1 MGGACSS
8 DKATSPSGTSDETVT
23 SSVSSDER
31 TVGIAEAAAPPNGT
45 SPPRKAPRPVFTG
58 EAAAVEKAF
67 RDNLDAFAR
76 KDVDAVVARMGD
88 NLGSRTDLIKF
99 MDAYRIVLYRINNIV
114 VTGKTATIDYENAIV
129 GRNLNT
135 DVTTLLAQHDVWL
148 KATTGWMF
156 QSDISS
162 QPGIPVDLASVAV
175 TLRDDGQIVIP
186 TPLPKGEFAF
196 AMKNT
201 GSNTKGVFIL
211 GIPADLDVPSFIEQQ
226 VKSSEPGFPDNI
238 LEMGATTDIAAGG
251 TGAMVFNAALPEGR
265 YLLLTQITK
274 SFGDTTLLPKE
285 YAEFT
290 VQ

>member
-1 MGGACSS
+1 M
-8 DKATSPSGTSDETVT
+8 
-23 SSVSSDER
+23 
-31 TVGIAEAAAPPNGT
+31 
-45 SPPRKAPRPVFTG
+45 
-58 EAAAVEKAF
+58 EKAF

-76 KDVDAVVARMGD
+76 RDVDAVVARMGD

-114 VTGKTATIDYENAIV
+114 VTGNTATIDYENAIV
-129 GRNLNT
+129 GRNLRT
-135 DVTTLLAQHDVWL
+135 DVTTLLAQHDVWV
-148 KATTGWMF
+148 KGAKGWMF
-156 QSDISS
+156 QSDVAS
-162 QPGIPVDLASVAV
+162 QPGIPADLASVAV

-196 AMKNT
+196 SLKNT
-201 GSNTKGVFIL
+201 GSDTKGVFIL

-226 VKSSEPGFPDNI
+226 VKSTGPGFPDNI
-238 LEMGATTDIAAGG
+238 LEMGATTDIFAGG
-251 TGAMVFNAALPEGR
+251 TGAMVFSAALPEGR
-265 YLLLTQITK
+265 YLLLTEIRR